1 VLIDIIAATSGN
13 VVELPVNAGDQV
25 FSGNKLVS
33 IANPQQLK
41 ITVDVDDKLAATLQ
55 VGRRTLIKI
64 KSGNDVRDYTGKVA
78 NISPPGENRKQKVEV
93 EFRVGNDFFVGQP
106 ATIYFPLK

>member
-1 VLIDIIAATSGN
+1 
-13 VVELPVNAGDQV
+13 
-25 FSGNKLVS
+25 VS

-41 ITVDVDDKLAATLQ
+41 TIVDVDEKLASTLQ
-55 VGRRTLIKI
+55 VGRRALIKI
-64 KSGNDVRDYTGKVA
+64 KSGNDIRDYTGKVA

>member
-1 VLIDIIAATSGN
+1 

-41 ITVDVDDKLAATLQ
+41 TIVDVDEKFAATLQ
-55 VGRRTLIKI
+55 VGRPTLIKI
-64 KSGNDVRDYTGKVA
+64 KSGNDVRDYTGKVT
-78 NISPPGENRKQKVEV
+78 NISPTGENRKQKIEV

-106 ATIYFPLK
+106 ATVYFPLK